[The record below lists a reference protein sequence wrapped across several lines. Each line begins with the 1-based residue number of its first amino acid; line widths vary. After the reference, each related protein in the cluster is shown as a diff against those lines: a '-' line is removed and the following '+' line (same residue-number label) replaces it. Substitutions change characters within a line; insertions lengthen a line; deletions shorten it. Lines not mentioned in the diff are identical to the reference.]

1 MRSSPKKNSREGT
14 LLSSLH
20 KGREQGRD
28 PYLAQAP
35 AAPASPHGQP
45 APAAPS
51 PQSAPG
57 KGCPACPGRTSSSA
71 ATRHA
76 RFVIIG
82 LVVFVVAAVVASL
95 MLGRYPISPDEALG
109 MLVSRLFPLD
119 AFWTDQQATLF
130 FNVRLPRI
138 LLGLMVG
145 CSLAAAGAAFQGTFQ
160 NPLVSPD
167 ILGAS
172 QGAAFGAAIAI
183 LLGAAAFGVSA
194 SAFAF
199 SIVAVLLV
207 LLVGARAKG
216 NHLMVVVLAGVMVS
230 SLFSAGVSYTKLVAD
245 PANGELADITYW
257 LMGSLTGAK
266 TADVQMAAVPMA
278 AGLAVLFAL
287 RWRINILTMG
297 DDEAATMGVNAR
309 RTRIV
314 VIAAATLVTASSVAV
329 SGMIGWVGLVIPHL
343 CRMLV
348 GCDYRKLMPA
358 SMLMGAGFLLL
369 VDDIARLATTSE
381 IPIGIL
387 TAFVGAP
394 FFLYLIT
401 RKKQQ

>member
-1 MRSSPKKNSREGT
+1 
-14 LLSSLH
+14 
-20 KGREQGRD
+20 
-28 PYLAQAP
+28 
-35 AAPASPHGQP
+35 
-45 APAAPS
+45 
-51 PQSAPG
+51 
-57 KGCPACPGRTSSSA
+57 
-71 ATRHA
+71 
-76 RFVIIG
+76 
-82 LVVFVVAAVVASL
+82 

-109 MLVSRLFPLD
+109 MLASRLFL
-119 AFWTDQQATLF
+119 DQQATLF

-216 NHLMVVVLAGVMVS
+216 NHLMVVVLAGVMVTS
-230 SLFSAGVSYTKLVAD
+230 SVLGRRVLHQAGGRSRQRRAGRHHV
-245 PANGELADITYW
+245 LAHGQPYRRQ
-257 LMGSLTGAK
+257 
-266 TADVQMAAVPMA
+266 TADVQMRCRAMA

-329 SGMIGWVGLVIPHL
+329 W
-343 CRMLV
+343 
-348 GCDYRKLMPA
+348 A
-358 SMLMGAGFLLL
+358 
-369 VDDIARLATTSE
+369 
-381 IPIGIL
+381 
-387 TAFVGAP
+387 
-394 FFLYLIT
+394 
-401 RKKQQ
+401 

>member
-1 MRSSPKKNSREGT
+1 MGSSSKKNSREGT
-14 LLSSLH
+14 LFSSLH

-28 PYLAQAP
+28 PYLVQAP

-145 CSLAAAGAAFQGTFQ
+145 SALPRRAQRSRARSRTRSSRPTSWAPRRARRSAR
-160 NPLVSPD
+160 PSPSFS
-167 ILGAS
+167 ARRR
-172 QGAAFGAAIAI
+172 
-183 LLGAAAFGVSA
+183 SA
-194 SAFAF
+194 S
-199 SIVAVLLV
+199 
-207 LLVGARAKG
+207 RPRP
-216 NHLMVVVLAGVMVS
+216 
-230 SLFSAGVSYTKLVAD
+230 SLFPSWPCCWCFWWAPV
-245 PANGELADITYW
+245 
-257 LMGSLTGAK
+257 
-266 TADVQMAAVPMA
+266 
-278 AGLAVLFAL
+278 
-287 RWRINILTMG
+287 
-297 DDEAATMGVNAR
+297 
-309 RTRIV
+309 
-314 VIAAATLVTASSVAV
+314 
-329 SGMIGWVGLVIPHL
+329 
-343 CRMLV
+343 
-348 GCDYRKLMPA
+348 RKE
-358 SMLMGAGFLLL
+358 
-369 VDDIARLATTSE
+369 TTSWWSCSQ
-381 IPIGIL
+381 
-387 TAFVGAP
+387 ASW
-394 FFLYLIT
+394 
-401 RKKQQ
+401 

>member
-82 LVVFVVAAVVASL
+82 LVIFVVAAVVASL

-109 MLVSRLFPLD
+109 MLASRLFPLD

-172 QGAAFGAAIAI
+172 QGAAFGAAVAI
-183 LLGAAAFGVSA
+183 LLGLGAFGI

-199 SIVAVLLV
+199 AAAIVTVLLV
-207 LLVGARAKG
+207 LLVSSRAKG
-216 NHLMVVVLAGVMVS
+216 NHMMVVVLAGVMMS
-230 SLFSAGVSYTKLVAD
+230 SLLQAAVSYTKLIAD
-245 PANGELADITYW
+245 PTDQLAAITYW

-266 TADVQMAAVPMA
+266 PADLAMAAAPMA
-278 AGLAVLFAL
+278 AGLLALFAL

-297 DDEAATMGVNAR
+297 DDEASTMGVNAQR
-309 RTRIV
+309 VRIV
-314 VIAAATLVTASSVAV
+314 VIFAATLVTAASVAV
-329 SGMIGWVGLVIPHL
+329 TGMIGWVGLVIPHFA
-343 CRMLV
+343 RMV
-348 GCDYRKLMPA
+348 IGCDYRKLLPA
-358 SMLMGAGFLLL
+358 SMLMGASFLLI
-369 VDDIARLATTSE
+369 VDDVARLATTSE

-401 RKKQQ
+401 RKKQL